1 MSNIDTREI
10 KILSDILALVL
21 EEEEGQSHAAL
32 SALKARAR
40 KNGTTGGA
48 LKNLFATIIVDPPKP
63 TRRRSTAGNKADLG
77 EENANLRRHV
87 QVLTSNLQTMGV
99 HLRSAEAQSLAPQRE
114 MFQVRQSHA
123 EVGALLEVETQGRSR
138 SMMMVY
144 IALFAGIVL
153 GVAAAQ
159 LYHAFSF
166 APVIDSAS
174 YLNEP
179 FNNARPS

>member
-48 LKNLFATIIVDPPKP
+48 LKNLFATIIIDPPKP
-63 TRRRSTAGNKADLG
+63 TRRRSTAGHKADLD
-77 EENANLRRHV
+77 EENASLRRHV
-87 QVLTSNLQTMGV
+87 QLLTSNLQTMDV
-99 HLRSAEAQSLAPQRE
+99 RLRSAEAQSLALQRE

-123 EVGALLEVETQGRSR
+123 EIGALLEVETQGRSR

-166 APVIDSAS
+166 APVIDRAS

-179 FNNARPS
+179 FSNARPS